1 MNTIMPGA
9 EPFLLPGGR
18 IGCLLIHGFTGTP
31 KEMRWLGE
39 HLAEQGHTILGV
51 RLTAHATRLEDM
63 LRASWHDWLA
73 SAEDGYHLLQG
84 MTESV
89 VVMGLSMGGVLAM
102 LLGAHHP
109 VSGIVA
115 MSTPYALPAD
125 PRLIFVRPLS
135 KLIKYISKGES
146 DWWDAESEGTHLD
159 YPAYPLRGI
168 AELRDLMPAMQSSL
182 ARITAPVLLIHS
194 RTDASVPP
202 SNPERFAQA
211 LTSCE
216 KSIQWVENSGHVI
229 TRDIARERVFS
240 LATHFVERVTGASA

>member
-9 EPFLLPGGR
+9 EPFLFPGGR

-31 KEMRWLGE
+31 KEMRGLGE
-39 HLAEQGHTILGV
+39 HLAEQGHTVLGV

-63 LRASWHDWLA
+63 LRARWHDWLA

-135 KLIKYISKGES
+135 MLVRYMSKGES
-146 DWWDAESEGTHLD
+146 DWQDTQAEGTHID

-194 RTDASVPP
+194 RTDTSVPP
-202 SNPERFAQA
+202 SNPERFAQE
-211 LTSCE
+211 LCSCE
-216 KSIQWVENSGHVI
+216 KSIHWVENSGHVI
-229 TRDIARERVFS
+229 TGDIERHAVFEQVG
-240 LATHFVERVTGASA
+240 AFVTEIAGAGS

>member
-1 MNTIMPGA
+1 MSTIMRGA
-9 EPFLLPGGR
+9 EPFLFPGAR
-18 IGCLLIHGFTGTP
+18 TGCLLVHGFTGTP
-31 KEMRWLGE
+31 KEMRGLGE
-39 HLAEQGHTILGV
+39 YLSEQGHTILGV
-51 RLTAHATRLEDM
+51 RLTAHATKLEDM
-63 LRASWHDWLA
+63 LRSRWHDWLA

-84 MTESV
+84 MTDNMF
-89 VVMGLSMGGVLAM
+89 VMGLSMGGVLAL
-102 LLGAHHP
+102 LLGAHFP

-135 KLIKYISKGES
+135 MLVRYISKGES
-146 DWWDAESEGTHLD
+146 DWRDTQAEGTHLD

-168 AELRDLMPAMQSSL
+168 AELRDLMPVMQSSL

-194 RTDASVPP
+194 RTDTSVPP
-202 SNPERFAQA
+202 SNVERFAQA

-229 TRDIARERVFS
+229 TGDSERHVVFERVG
-240 LATHFVERVTGASA
+240 TFVSEITGAGS